1 MKIDKPE
8 DIHYVFSGLAP
19 LSVRLVEMM
28 MNQGGYS
35 RIRELLKLIPGASI
49 NPDNEADF
57 FKETQRKK
65 KILVYYIGG
74 VTFAEIAAI
83 RFLNTLF
90 PDKKFVVATTS
101 IINGNSCMSQMRTAK
116 ENNLDLLLLK

>member
-1 MKIDKPE
+1 MKD
-8 DIHYVFSGLAP
+8 LT
-19 LSVRLVEMM
+19 
-28 MNQGGYS
+28 
-35 RIRELLKLIPGASI
+35 LIPGASI
-49 NPDNEADF
+49 KPDNEAEF

-74 VTFAEIAAI
+74 ITFAEISAL

-90 PDKKFVVATTS
+90 PDKKFVIATTS
-101 IINGNSCMSQMRTAK
+101 IINGGSCMQQMRTAK